1 MLLCT
6 KQAHSSSAPADAT
19 WYPFHP
25 SFSTVPRPS
34 STGTP
39 SRSSNWRTPFYKGL
53 ANIQTEANLSRASW
67 QQNNNLPVVADTL
80 KSPVPNHNKLYPP
93 IFLSILG
100 AKWPER
106 LKFQWLEIWIAQLLT
121 GNLFPPRITPKIHQK
136 KLPRRRSAAHLLN
149 QKVAFSK
156 DSTMSVIYKQN
167 N

>member
-1 MLLCT
+1 MPHKSWRQCSCHVFKCSETLSTFDQKTKQKKPHNKQKTGIRWMLLCT

-19 WYPFHP
+19 WYQFHP

-106 LKFQWLEIWIAQLLT
+106 LKFQWLETWIA
-121 GNLFPPRITPKIHQK
+121 
-136 KLPRRRSAAHLLN
+136 
-149 QKVAFSK
+149 
-156 DSTMSVIYKQN
+156 
-167 N
+167 